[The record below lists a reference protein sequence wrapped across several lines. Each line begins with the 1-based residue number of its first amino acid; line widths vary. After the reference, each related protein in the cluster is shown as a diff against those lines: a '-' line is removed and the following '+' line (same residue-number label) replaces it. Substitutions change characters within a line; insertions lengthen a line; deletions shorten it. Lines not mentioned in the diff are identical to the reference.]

1 MEAETATNF
10 ITIFAEYGPGWIFAA
25 GVLVF
30 GFYVA
35 FRLLKV
41 WEGNQSEKV
50 EQNRQLVEISGRMVD
65 QMDRSNTVIESVE
78 KQMSV
83 MNNTNATM
91 VEALTK
97 SQERS
102 QAMQNET
109 RTILDRVNF
118 LYERAIK
125 GGTDGITHA

>member
-1 MEAETATNF
+1 MEGEAATNF
-10 ITIFAEYGPGWIFAA
+10 ITVFAEYGPGWIFAA

-30 GFYVA
+30 GFYVVK
-35 FRLLKV
+35 RLLSV
-41 WEGNQSEKV
+41 WEGNQQEKT

-91 VEALTK
+91 VEALTR
-97 SQERS
+97 SQDRS
-102 QAMQNET
+102 QAMQDDT
-109 RTILDRVNF
+109 KTILDRVNF
-118 LYERAIK
+118 LYERTIK
-125 GGTDGITHA
+125 GGLDGLANS